1 MTKTQSDPGILREM
15 SSALRPIALVPLVL
29 WTAMSAGGRAQSTQ
43 LTSTSL
49 STIQRYPTFY
59 HGRTVALVAAL
70 EEIDGIL
77 RVPIDATRTLIVL
90 PRDGRPPS
98 RAVELRG
105 LLFDVGQLSQDDTR
119 LSASGLR
126 TIVESLSRDRWPARD
141 TLFALTA
148 ATWVDEPS
156 LTPPSVRTIA
166 LHPQAFDGKSVTVRG
181 RFRAQNLYGD
191 LPAWP
196 RQSQWDFVL
205 QAADAAIWVTGL
217 RPRGRGFDLDPTT
230 RRGAGAWLEA
240 QGTIRFVDGLARLEA
255 STLAASKPESDA
267 PPAAA
272 LPPPPALPPPSVI
285 FSAPLNAEAD
295 IDPNVVV
302 RVQFSRDMKESSFE
316 GGVKV
321 AYADATAGPAPPF
334 ALTYQSGTHAIEIRF
349 KLPLAPGAAVTVSLG
364 APITAS
370 DGTPMAPASITFRT
384 KG

>member
-1 MTKTQSDPGILREM
+1 M
-15 SSALRPIALVPLVL
+15 SCSWRPIALVSLFL
-29 WTAMSAGGRAQSTQ
+29 GTAMSAGGRAQSAQ
-43 LTSTSL
+43 LVSTSL

-59 HGRTVALVAAL
+59 HGRTVALIGAP
-70 EEIDGIL
+70 EEIDGIW
-77 RVPIDATRTLIVL
+77 RIPIDATRTLIVL

-126 TIVESLSRDRWPARD
+126 AVVETLSRDRWPARN

-205 QAADAAIWVTGL
+205 QAADAAIWVTGI

-240 QGTIRFVDGLARLEA
+240 QGTIRFEDGLPRLEA
-255 STLAASKPESDA
+255 STLATSKPESDA
-267 PPAAA
+267 PPAVA
-272 LPPPPALPPPSVI
+272 LPPPPLLPPPAVI
-285 FSAPLNAEAD
+285 FSAPLNNEAD
-295 IDPNVVV
+295 IDPTVVV

-316 GGVKV
+316 GAVKV
-321 AYADATAGPAPPF
+321 TYAEPIAGPAPPF
-334 ALTYQSGTHAIEIRF
+334 EVNYHSGTRAIEIRF
-349 KLPLAPGAAVTVSLG
+349 KSPLASAVAVTVSFG
-364 APITAS
+364 AAITAT